1 MGTEAALFGML
12 GISFLFNLF
21 SGSAEHDEYS
31 EGDSLEVERTSDQL
45 VAVMGTDVE
54 GQTEDAEVSDVVS
67 DHLGNN
73 ETTDGRSGNDIGGNE
88 GNAALTG
95 SEEDESNTI
104 VMGNS
109 TANPGADITDY
120 NASEDQLLVEYD
132 VAVFPDPD
140 VTVETVTDDAGTY
153 STISLNAQEIGRVVI
168 NEGSPALSSAE
179 IGLVP
184 ITISL
189 TDNDDYHL
197 GTSAAEHIIG
207 GRGDDTIVGNGGAD
221 RLAGWGGDDELI
233 SHGNGGRLSGNQG
246 DDYLE
251 ARKTSYG
258 QYHLYGG
265 DGEDTFVMHLD
276 NNPGWGHQ
284 GFHAY
289 GGDQSDEFRF
299 VGVGTTN
306 APMMARI
313 EDFDASLDSI
323 WVDDEEIDLNAL
335 PADMRIVNYHDQQW
349 LVIEENIMIGL
360 EGART
365 PAPSGVPTMMGGA
378 EEMHFHAF
386 PANLANLPAVQF
398 NN

>member
-1 MGTEAALFGML
+1 MTQALTSI
-12 GISFLFNLF
+12 ISL
-21 SGSAEHDEYS
+21 
-31 EGDSLEVERTSDQL
+31 
-45 VAVMGTDVE
+45 
-54 GQTEDAEVSDVVS
+54 DAEEIGLV
-67 DHLGNN
+67 
-73 ETTDGRSGNDIGGNE
+73 ETNE
-88 GNAALTG
+88 GNL
-95 SEEDESNTI
+95 
-104 VMGNS
+104 
-109 TANPGADITDY
+109 
-120 NASEDQLLVEYD
+120 
-132 VAVFPDPD
+132 
-140 VTVETVTDDAGTY
+140 
-153 STISLNAQEIGRVVI
+153 
-168 NEGSPALSSAE
+168 ALSSAE

-184 ITISL
+184 VTTSL
-189 TDNDDYHL
+189 TNNDDYHL

-207 GRGDDTIVGNGGAD
+207 GQGDDTIVGNGGAD

-233 SHGNGGRLSGNQG
+233 SHGSGGRLSGNQG

-251 ARKTSYG
+251 AKKTSYG

-265 DGEDTFVMHLD
+265 EGEDTFFMHLD

-306 APMMARI
+306 APLMARI

-335 PADMRIVNYHDQQW
+335 PTDMRIVNYYNQQW

-360 EGART
+360 EGAQT
-365 PAPSGVPTMMGGA
+365 PAPLGVPTMVGGV

-386 PANLANLPAVQF
+386 PANLADLPAVEF
-398 NN
+398 RV